1 MYCCANESDRP
12 NDLLRDSEFL
22 FVEYSWCT
30 KFCVFFFLAF
40 ELDGAAR
47 GEFSIC
53 WKLQRRVGAV
63 LSGRVKREV
72 ALVEAS
78 CCRKC
83 VSQRIRFIPIYTLV
97 STPTSIRGNQ
107 SYAESAGYYARG
119 GKYIHYFSWKS
130 AEQDGSC
137 NRVKS
142 VSIID
147 GKSGLRRI
155 LDRCI
160 TSTVTPVGT
169 VSLFMC
175 WRSHEYWS
183 FPVVSIQKLLL
194 SLAVTKRLPFA
205 HHFCLFLPFFCFGF
219 FGLTISMISPERK
232 LPVQVS
238 L

>member
-1 MYCCANESDRP
+1 MAMSETPYLCFVKLNFKALPLEHKTKSISLYCCANESDRP

-155 LDRCI
+155 LDRRKRSNRVAWELHATLSRSIAVEVHEAHKVQIQPRHFQNGDGICRN
-160 TSTVTPVGT
+160 GT
-169 VSLFMC
+169 T
-175 WRSHEYWS
+175 E
-183 FPVVSIQKLLL
+183 
-194 SLAVTKRLPFA
+194 
-205 HHFCLFLPFFCFGF
+205 
-219 FGLTISMISPERK
+219 
-232 LPVQVS
+232 
-238 L
+238 